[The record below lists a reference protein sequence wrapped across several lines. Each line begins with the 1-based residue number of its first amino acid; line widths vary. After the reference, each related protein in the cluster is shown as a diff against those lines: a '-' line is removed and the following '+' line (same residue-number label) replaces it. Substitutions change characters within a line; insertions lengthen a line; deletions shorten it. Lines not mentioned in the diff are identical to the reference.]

1 MKHRIECNVI
11 CDEKKIWETVDASK
25 AAFLI
30 GELESPISFVEFLYG
45 QIQYIKKVWWLIQGI
60 LLVVLYFV
68 LCNVNSDIYIRRSM
82 GIAAPLFVVL
92 IVPEIWK
99 NRNYGAMEVEG
110 TTFYT
115 IRQIYAARLTLFAG
129 VDLLLL
135 TVFFLSVSFPSRMTL
150 WDIMLQ
156 FVLPFNVTCCICL
169 RNLYGVRNFSESLSV
184 LMCSIWTGLWVLIV
198 LNDAVYN
205 AISVSTWG
213 VLLMFSFVFLGYSV
227 YKGQKTIYKTWEVI
241 PSWN

>member
-1 MKHRIECNVI
+1 MKNRIAYNVT
-11 CDEKKIWETVDASK
+11 CDEKKIRETIDVSMS
-25 AAFLI
+25 AFLI
-30 GELESPISFVEFLYG
+30 GELESSVPFAEFLYG
-45 QIQYIKKVWWLIQGI
+45 QIRYIKKAWWLIQGI
-60 LLVVLYFV
+60 LLAVLYFV
-68 LCNVNSDIYIRRSM
+68 LCNVNSDLHIRRSM

-99 NRNYGAMEVEG
+99 NRSCGAMEVEG

-135 TVFFLSVSFPSRMTL
+135 TMFFLSVSFLSRITL

-169 RNLYGVRNFSESLSV
+169 RSLYGLGNYSESFSV
-184 LMCSIWTGLWVLIV
+184 LMCSVWTGLWVLIV

-213 VLLMFSFVFLGYSV
+213 VLLMLSFVFLGYSV